1 MAKDAYYFS
10 HDSNARNDQRLMKI
24 RMKYGMEGYGAYF
37 GIIEILREQSDY
49 TLLFDDLEGIAFD
62 LRIELNVIEDI
73 VSNYDLFVI
82 EGMSMFYSRSL
93 KRRMECLDEKKI
105 ARAEAGRKGGIA
117 SAKVKG
123 YLTDTQ
129 AVKKSKLKENILK
142 KVNNNIEKRN
152 KDFHTLCQTFT
163 EEFGKETIEEFFL
176 YWTEP
181 NKSNS
186 KMKFEMQPTWDTKRR
201 LQRWVDSDYGT
212 NKKNGTKQH
221 NFKITDG
228 KNYLAW
234 CSKCLKS
241 SFYDPYNFNPDTLE
255 SPCCSAK
262 IVDEKAKNKMKTNV

>member
-24 RMKYGMEGYGAYF
+24 RMKHGMEGYGIYF
-37 GIIEILREQSDY
+37 AIVEVLREQENY
-49 TLLFDDLEGIAFD
+49 VLTLPDLPCIAYD
-62 LRIELNVIEDI
+62 LRVELGLLEDI
-73 VSNYDLFVI
+73 IFNYDLFEVD
-82 EGMSMFYSRSL
+82 EDLFYSKSL

-117 SAKVKG
+117 SAKVKQS
-123 YLTDTQ
+123 LTTTQ
-129 AVKKSKLKENILK
+129 AVKKSKLKENIVK
-142 KVNNNIEKRN
+142 KVNKENIEKRN
-152 KDFHTLCQTFT
+152 KDFHTHCQTFT

-212 NKKNGTKQH
+212 NKKNGAKQH

-234 CSKCLKS
+234 CSKCFKS

-262 IVDEKAKNKMKTNV
+262 ILDEKEKNKMKANA

>member
-1 MAKDAYYFS
+1 
-10 HDSNARNDQRLMKI
+10 
-24 RMKYGMEGYGAYF
+24 
-37 GIIEILREQSDY
+37 
-49 TLLFDDLEGIAFD
+49 
-62 LRIELNVIEDI
+62 
-73 VSNYDLFVI
+73 
-82 EGMSMFYSRSL
+82 
-93 KRRMECLDEKKI
+93 MECLDEKKI

-117 SAKVKG
+117 SAKVKQS
-123 YLTDTQ
+123 LSDTQ

-152 KDFHTLCQTFT
+152 KDFHIHCQTFT